1 MLRIIKLNLTH
12 CLYLEI
18 VNFLID
24 FIKTNKFILVE
35 EFSFIFMRKIYI
47 NSIINYNIYQ
57 SRQYYNR

>member
-35 EFSFIFMRKIYI
+35 EFSSIFIYEKDLY
-47 NSIINYNIYQ
+47 
-57 SRQYYNR
+57 

>member
-1 MLRIIKLNLTH
+1 MLIKLSLRH